1 MLDTLRGVLLSKIA
15 VGTRMKRA
23 QGARDPYLPVDHEE
37 AMIQSLAEFFREG
50 GPAMLFNVG
59 TSVLAVAIIVERIIV
74 LAFRLNL
81 NAAPFME
88 QVQKLVMSG
97 NVDRAVKLCGAAPD
111 AALSR
116 VMRAGLTRANKGD
129 QEVSRALEEAVLEV
143 TPAISRRISALWSLA
158 NVATLIGL
166 IGTITGLIGTFRSL
180 GAASPE
186 MKQLMLSKG
195 IAEAM
200 NNTAFGLTIAVVCIV
215 AHLLLTSKAKAMVED
230 VEYNALRLENMLS
243 RRSDSAVESAS

>member
-1 MLDTLRGVLLSKIA
+1 
-15 VGTRMKRA
+15 
-23 QGARDPYLPVDHEE
+23 
-37 AMIQSLAEFFREG
+37 MIQSLAEFFKQG
-50 GPAMLFNVG
+50 GLFMGVNLC
-59 TSVLAVAIIVERIIV
+59 TSVVAVAIIVERIIV

-81 NAAPFME
+81 NAGPFME
-88 QVQKLVMSG
+88 QIQKLIMSG
-97 NVDRAVKLCGAAPD
+97 NVDRAVKLCGAAPE

-116 VMRAGLTRANKGD
+116 VVRAGLTRAGKGE

-158 NVATLIGL
+158 NVATLVGL

-200 NNTAFGLTIAVVCIV
+200 NNTAFGLTIAVTCIV
-215 AHLLLTSKAKAMVED
+215 AHLLLTSKSKAMVEE
-230 VEYNALRLENMLS
+230 VEYNALRLENILS
-243 RRSDSAVESAS
+243 RRSEGSVESAG